1 MTEHREHDELR
12 RQLESYHEPPAYP
25 QESIEAG
32 VMARVSGTTPPGR
45 SGLRVRPPAAA
56 AAAIA
61 LFAAGVLAGRNWA
74 RSPSTDSQGTAVHVQ
89 DVTRT
94 EPVPSDY
101 TVVWF

>member
-45 SGLRVRPPAAA
+45 SGLRVRPP
-56 AAAIA
+56 
-61 LFAAGVLAGRNWA
+61 
-74 RSPSTDSQGTAVHVQ
+74 PSTDSQGTAVHVQ